1 MTNRSMGREALQSA
15 ILELMVERLQVEVP
29 SADLDLFGSGVVDSL
44 MLVRLLAS
52 LEERFG
58 VRVAVEEL
66 EMDNFRTVRRIAAF
80 VEAKQLALGTPR
92 RVGAGGSRL
101 GGR

>member
-1 MTNRSMGREALQSA
+1 
-15 ILELMVERLQVEVP
+15 MVEQLQVEVP
-29 SADLDLFGSGVVDSL
+29 SVDLDLFGTGVVDSL

-66 EMDNFRTVRRIAAF
+66 ELDNFRTVRQIAAF
-80 VEAKQLALGTPR
+80 VVAKQAAPGNPR
-92 RVGAGGSRL
+92 RVGAAR
-101 GGR
+101 

>member
-1 MTNRSMGREALQSA
+1 MISHPKGREPLESA

-44 MLVRLLAS
+44 MLVRLLAA

-66 EMDNFRTVRRIAAF
+66 EMDSFRTVRRIAAF
-80 VEAKQLALGTPR
+80 VEAKQAALGNPR
-92 RVGAGGSRL
+92 RVSAAG
-101 GGR
+101 